1 MLFSRLF
8 VNIKK
13 TRYKKVCNL
22 LITTSTDNDGPL
34 LFFKDKNVNVYER
47 IEN

>member
-1 MLFSRLF
+1 MLFKTLF
-8 VNIKK
+8 DNIRK
-13 TRYKKVCNL
+13 TGYKRTCNL
-22 LITTSTDNDGPL
+22 LITTTVNNNFPL

>member
-1 MLFSRLF
+1 MLFKTLF
-8 VNIKK
+8 DNIRK
-13 TRYKKVCNL
+13 TGYKRTCNL
-22 LITTSTDNDGPL
+22 LITTSADNDDPL

>member
-8 VNIKK
+8 DNIRKIGYK
-13 TRYKKVCNL
+13 TACNL
-22 LITTSTDNDGPL
+22 LITTSVDNDGPL